1 MNNRKWMEREETLKG
16 TEGRNKLLL
25 LAKIDEVMEE
35 GKKKIDGI
43 HVVKNGHHSE

>member
-1 MNNRKWMEREETLKG
+1 MEREETLKG

-35 GKKKIDGI
+35 GEKKIDGI
-43 HVVKNGHHSE
+43 HVVKNGHH